1 MESCLDCKNHEE
13 CIGPEDDFPEEELRK
28 WEFHD
33 EVFNTVTKGDT
44 GIYEDRSAMR
54 PNLELARKLKK
65 RNDKIKFVNNT
76 STIIKEI
83 SNTIELINQTQSWKS
98 GTVVAAREALYRHI
112 EHLTF
117 LLKEEKIMLDNGY

>member
-1 MESCLDCKNHEE
+1 MGNCLNCEFHDE

-33 EVFNTVTKGDT
+33 EVFITIAKESTH
-44 GIYEDRSAMR
+44 EDRSAMR

-65 RNDKIKFVNNT
+65 RNDRIKFVNNT

-98 GTVVAAREALYRHI
+98 STIMAAREALYRHI
-112 EHLTF
+112 EYLTC